1 MPTAVQLYN
10 QVCRNAMSAIIA
22 PLRAQAQLFTKKM
35 LKENRFDAPGS
46 KVRFLSEYSSL
57 SSADLDK

>member
-22 PLRAQAQLFTKKM
+22 LLHKLNCLQKKM
-35 LKENRFDAPGS
+35 LKENRFGSPGS

>member
-1 MPTAVQLYN
+1 
-10 QVCRNAMSAIIA
+10 MSAIIA
-22 PLRAQAQLFTKKM
+22 LLRAQAQLFTKKM
-35 LKENRFDAPGS
+35 LKQNRFDAPGS